1 MCHNETAPVFRR
13 AIEIDV
19 VSNPFFI
26 LRHLFFY
33 F

>member
-1 MCHNETAPVFRR
+1 MCQNVTAPVFRW

-19 VSNPFFI
+19 ISNSFFI